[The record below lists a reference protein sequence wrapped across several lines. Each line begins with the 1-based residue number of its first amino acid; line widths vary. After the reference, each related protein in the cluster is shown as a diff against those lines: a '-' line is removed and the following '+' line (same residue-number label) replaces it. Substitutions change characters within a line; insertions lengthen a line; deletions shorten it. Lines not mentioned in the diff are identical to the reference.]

1 MDVGISSLSV
11 RRLNYSGNVL
21 IEVLKKTR
29 LNTLIIITLEK
40 KERNSK
46 CVYFQ
51 ISQFYI
57 KWSIVMNRSVVEN
70 QRGNTIRDIQHVFVL
85 VIFPL
90 FLLVGFIIKQA
101 LYSTRF
107 QIRMIMTFI
116 RIFLTKV
123 TKATLPKK
131 ISSYIKCTQFE
142 QNTTFIILGAFKNI
156 FPVNH

>member
-1 MDVGISSLSV
+1 
-11 RRLNYSGNVL
+11 
-21 IEVLKKTR
+21 
-29 LNTLIIITLEK
+29 
-40 KERNSK
+40 
-46 CVYFQ
+46 
-51 ISQFYI
+51 
-57 KWSIVMNRSVVEN
+57 MNRSVVEN